1 RLRARAGRGTVTK
14 TMADILDQ
22 QDNELDLYGEGE
34 LETHFSERDV
44 LGDDDENDLPTK
56 EGSKNSVKNG
66 VGKATVVQTGNDT
79 DLYDAAIEP
88 SGQHA
93 SSAMSIKS
101 ETPSMSRQTSN
112 ASVAQSAHPTQA
124 QSLPALG
131 ASNQNQGGRRYCCYI
146 GNMTWW
152 TTDVDLQTLILSCG
166 ASDLIDIKFYENRN
180 NGQSKGFALAVFGM
194 ESAVKTVMEKLPQ
207 KTLHG
212 QQLVVLPYTK
222 ASLAKFEDAT
232 RRLDQRPEKKE
243 SKKEEP
249 KGPFVGT
256 IRLGMPP
263 QPLQPTQMSLPPPI
277 TLRPQV
283 QVQVPPPIATL
294 RPPAQVPLM
303 IPQQQPPQIRAPPP
317 TSQPL
322 QLGGIAVT
330 RPPINLSAPPPTI
343 PQVQLGATPPQLN
356 RPPPAFTHAPQGV
369 PPISTS
375 APMAAAPPTSHPP
388 PGFPPPGAHIN
399 PQVYRQNF
407 PSAVSIQGISTPTA
421 PSATAPSTVEGM
433 SEAEFEEIMNRNRTV
448 SSSAITRAVSDA
460 AANDYASAIETLVTA
475 ISLIR
480 QSRVSN
486 DDRCKV
492 LISSLQDTLNGIESK
507 SYNSSSRKHRSTRD
521 RSRSPSERS
530 RKRHRRSSRSR
541 SRSRERYEYSP
552 RHSSSSNRRQY

>member
-1 RLRARAGRGTVTK
+1 MPSAVAW
-14 TMADILDQ
+14 
-22 QDNELDLYGEGE
+22 QDP
-34 LETHFSERDV
+34 HQ
-44 LGDDDENDLPTK
+44 
-56 EGSKNSVKNG
+56 SVKNG
-66 VGKATVVQTGNDT
+66 VGKASTAKTENEA

-88 SGQHA
+88 SGQHT
-93 SSAMSIKS
+93 SGAMSIKS
-101 ETPSMSRQTSN
+101 EASSISRQTSN
-112 ASVAQSAHPTQA
+112 ASVAQSTHPTQA

-131 ASNQNQGGRRYCCYI
+131 VSNQNQGGRRYCCYI

-180 NGQSKGFALAVFGM
+180 NGQSKGFALAVFGA

-243 SKKEEP
+243 AKKEEP

-256 IRLGMPP
+256 IRLGLPP
-263 QPLQPTQMSLPPPI
+263 QPIQPAQMSLPPPI

-322 QLGGIAVT
+322 PIGGITVA
-330 RPPINLSAPPPTI
+330 RPPINLTAPPPAI
-343 PQVQLGATPPQLN
+343 PQVQLGATPPQMN
-356 RPPPAFTHAPQGV
+356 RPPPAFTHPPQGV
-369 PPISTS
+369 PPIST
-375 APMAAAPPTSHPP
+375 ATTITGAPPTSHPP

-407 PSAVSIQGISTPTA
+407 PTA
-421 PSATAPSTVEGM
+421 PAAPAGAAPSSVEGM

-460 AANDYASAIETLVTA
+460 AAGDYASAIETLVTA

-541 SRSRERYEYSP
+541 SRSRERYDYSP